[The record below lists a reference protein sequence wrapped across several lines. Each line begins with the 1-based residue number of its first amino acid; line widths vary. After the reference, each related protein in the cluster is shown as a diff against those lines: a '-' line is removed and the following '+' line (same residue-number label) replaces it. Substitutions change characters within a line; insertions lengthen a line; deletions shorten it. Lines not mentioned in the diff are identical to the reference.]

1 MDRNELMSVA
11 RVMLR
16 QAAALCERF
25 PDRGLMRAV
34 PAAALPAE
42 WPGSDP
48 LAGVVLNALRSLR
61 DEMQWVRE
69 GRATDLDVLCDE
81 MSHTESLC
89 DLLRVLEDERAGLDT
104 DWHAPELFR
113 PHTPAV
119 PAY

>member
-1 MDRNELMSVA
+1 MDRIELMSVA

-25 PDRGLMRAV
+25 PDIVAMRSV
-34 PAAALPAE
+34 AAATLPTG

-48 LAGVVLNALRSLR
+48 LAGVVLTALRSLR
-61 DEMQWVRE
+61 DEMLWVRD
-69 GRATDLDVLCDE
+69 GRPADLDVLRDE

-89 DLLRVLEDERAGLDT
+89 DLLRVLEDERSGVHT

-113 PHTPAV
+113 PHAAAV